1 MQLMQGD
8 CLQLMSKLPDK
19 SVDAIVTDPP
29 YEYLKHKLDRP
40 FDEQAAF
47 SEWNRIVKDDGF
59 LVFFGRGA
67 SFHRWNYLLNEMGW
81 QFKEEIVWDKIR
93 TSSPFTP
100 ILRCHENVSILSK
113 KSNVKKSFVDYV
125 EKNKNNVDKMT
136 RDISRLA
143 NVFGNSKEFNSLVT
157 FLKSKHIIYDDFYK
171 KGVTASG
178 TPTSKPVVSI
188 AKGIIKGQREQD
200 VIRIS
205 SQNNK
210 FHPTQKPVRL
220 MERLLFCTTDK
231 GQTIL
236 DPFMGSGSTG
246 VACVNTNRDFIGME
260 LDEEYFNIAENRI
273 QEAQSE
279 IRLDV

>member
-1 MQLMQGD
+1 MQGD

-40 FDEQAAF
+40 FDEQAVF

-81 QFKEEIVWDKIR
+81 QFKEEIVWDKR
-93 TSSPFTP
+93 RNSNPFGK
-100 ILRCHENVSILSK
+100 LQRVHETISILTKTGKIRESR
-113 KSNVKKSFVDYV
+113 VPYI
-125 EKNKNNVDKMT
+125 EKNKYDFNKIKNDL
-136 RDISRLA
+136 SRIA
-143 NVFGNSKEFNSLVT
+143 NALGHEKEFNG
-157 FLKSKHIIYDDFYK
+157 LKQYIDSKNISYNREHK
-171 KGVTASG
+171 NGVTWSG
-178 TPTSKPVVSI
+178 KTKTSTVS
-188 AKGIIKGQREQD
+188 APYLRNMFEGIKEQD
-200 VIRIS
+200 IIS
-205 SQNNK
+205 MTRSNSNRQ
-210 FHPTQKPVRL
+210 HPTQKPVRL

-246 VACVNTNRDFIGME
+246 VACVNTKRDFIGME
-260 LDEEYFNIAENRI
+260 LDEEYFHIAEKRI
-273 QEAQSE
+273 QEAQS
-279 IRLDV
+279 